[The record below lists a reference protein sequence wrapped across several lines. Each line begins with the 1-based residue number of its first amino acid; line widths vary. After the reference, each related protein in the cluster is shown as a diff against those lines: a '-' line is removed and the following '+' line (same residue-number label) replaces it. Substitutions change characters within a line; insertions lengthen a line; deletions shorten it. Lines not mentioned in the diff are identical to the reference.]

1 VAATVEAVLV
11 SALLRLLARYR
22 RATILTT
29 TLVVSFLLMT
39 LQVRHETAVVS
50 FTRQVLLFTVSPF
63 IKLTAVTV
71 QGVTGIWRDYV
82 DLRGLQE
89 ENKGLRRETATQKR
103 RIDQLEEQALETQR
117 LQALLAMRQASR
129 AEFLTARVVGKDA
142 TNWFKTILL
151 DRGSLEGVRR
161 NQPVL
166 APDGLVGRVVEVTPT
181 SAKVQLLTDPVN
193 AVGGLIQRTRVTGIV
208 SGNLGAGA
216 RVRYLPLMA
225 DVVVGDQ
232 VVTSGMG
239 GVFPKGIP
247 IGRITAVERR
257 SGALFQEASLQPA
270 VDLSRLEEVL
280 ILMTLE
286 ANASS
291 GAGTSFGAGASREA
305 GTSLGAG
312 AGFEA
317 GTGRRP

>member
-1 VAATVEAVLV
+1 MSV
-11 SALLRLLARYR
+11 LLRLLARYR

-39 LQVRHETAVVS
+39 LQVRHDTAVVA

-89 ENKGLRRETATQKR
+89 ENKGLQRETATQKR

-129 AEFLTARVVGKDA
+129 AEFLTARVIGKDA

-247 IGRITAVERR
+247 IGRITAVDRR
-257 SGALFQEASLQPA
+257 SGALFQEASLQSA

-291 GAGTSFGAGASREA
+291 GAGTTFGAGASREA